1 MALTQRYPPTV
12 ARISIHARSRAPV
25 AAPEG
30 PSPSTSGEDPAAPE
44 GTPASEHG
52 EVSRAT
58 LHEIVLGPQE
68 RAPQDPFV
76 GAVLRHLGEETLAT
90 FTEEQRRRLERA
102 LFACRPLQGHPIDI
116 RGGIPLFFLRFY
128 YVLLVGRDRRRSTSK
143 AEHER
148 RRAAGV
154 VTDAIFVLC
163 LLWQGLVVLLLGLY
177 LIKSALGIDLIKDRH
192 AWELLLD

>member
-1 MALTQRYPPTV
+1 VASEGSSPAPPGE
-12 ARISIHARSRAPV
+12 PP
-25 AAPEG
+25 APE
-30 PSPSTSGEDPAAPE
+30 EA
-44 GTPASEHG
+44 PASEHG

-68 RAPQDPFV
+68 REPQDPFV
-76 GAVLRHLGEETLAT
+76 GAVLRQLGEETLAT

-116 RGGIPLFFLRFY
+116 RGVIPLFFMRFY
-128 YVLLVGRDRRRSTSK
+128 YVLLVGRDRRRGTSR
-143 AEHER
+143 AEHDR

-163 LLWQGLVVLLLGLY
+163 LLWQGLVVVGLGLY
-177 LIKSALGIDLIKDRH
+177 LLKSAVGIDLIKDRH